1 MHTII
6 SRTRP
11 LAIKS
16 SPEIDFKL
24 DEIEDEENVVPSFI
38 IEIQSR
44 DSNESFIQKSRKTAE
59 RKPTALAENVKKMAS
74 LSFANQK
81 LDSLPL

>member
-16 SPEIDFKL
+16 TPEIDFKL
-24 DEIEDEENVVPSFI
+24 DEIEDEENVGPSFI
-38 IEIQSR
+38 IESQS
-44 DSNESFIQKSRKTAE
+44 NLVVQTKVSFKSPGKRP
-59 RKPTALAENVKKMAS
+59 RGSPRH
-74 LSFANQK
+74 
-81 LDSLPL
+81 

>member
-1 MHTII
+1 MQTII

-16 SPEIDFKL
+16 TPEKDLKL
-24 DEIEDEENVVPSFI
+24 DEIEDEENVVPFI

-59 RKPTALAENVKKMAS
+59 RKPAALAENAEK
-74 LSFANQK
+74 NGIT
-81 LDSLPL
+81 

>member
-1 MHTII
+1 MLCHF
-6 SRTRP
+6 
-11 LAIKS
+11 LKS
-16 SPEIDFKL
+16 TPEKDLKL

-59 RKPTALAENVKKMAS
+59 RKPAALAENVEK
-74 LSFANQK
+74 NGIT
-81 LDSLPL
+81 

>member
-16 SPEIDFKL
+16 TPEIDFKL
-24 DEIEDEENVVPSFI
+24 DEIEDEENVGPSFI
-38 IEIQSR
+38 IETQSNLVIQTKV
-44 DSNESFIQKSRKTAE
+44 SFKSPGKRP
-59 RKPTALAENVKKMAS
+59 RGSPRH
-74 LSFANQK
+74 
-81 LDSLPL
+81 